1 MLVHK
6 KVTIDGVEYEH
17 YQIKRL
23 EWDLDT
29 LLVGLMVI
37 YYDDEN
43 KHAAKV
49 KTHYFKTDAEVDVNK
64 LIDELENVIHK
75 KG

>member
-6 KVTIDGVEYEH
+6 KVILDGIEYEH

-29 LLVGLMVI
+29 FLVGVMVI

-43 KHAAKV
+43 KHAARI
-49 KTHYFKTDAEVDVNK
+49 KTHYFNTGEQVDVDK
-64 LIDELENVIHK
+64 LIEQVKRLHDGL
-75 KG
+75 